1 MYNKYGNKITY
12 LDGYKF
18 DSRKEAKHYLS
29 LKVDLHDGKIS
40 NLRLQVPYELV
51 PAIYEEEIKHLK
63 TKDKIVK
70 KCVQR
75 AIIYVADFVY
85 EDNVT
90 GKTVVVDVK
99 GKKTKEYLL
108 KKKLMRALKGISIVE
123 V

>member
-1 MYNKYGNKITY
+1 MHNKYGNKVTY

-18 DSRKEAKHYLS
+18 DSRKEANHYLR

-51 PAIYEEEIKHLK
+51 PAIYEDEIKHLK
-63 TKDKIVK
+63 TKDKVIRR
-70 KCVQR
+70 CVQR
-75 AIIYVADFVY
+75 AIVYVADFVY
-85 EDNVT
+85 EDNTT

-99 GKKTKEYLL
+99 GKKTKEYIL
-108 KKKLMRALKGISIVE
+108 KKKLMRALSGISIVE

>member
-1 MYNKYGNKITY
+1 MHNKYGNKITY